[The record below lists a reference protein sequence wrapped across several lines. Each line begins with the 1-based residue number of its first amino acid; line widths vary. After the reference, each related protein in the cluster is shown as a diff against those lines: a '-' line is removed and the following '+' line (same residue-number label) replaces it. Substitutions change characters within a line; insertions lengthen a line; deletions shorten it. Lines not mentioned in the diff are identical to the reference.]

1 MIRASLV
8 TAGLLALL
16 PASALPQ
23 SVSVAVQLTDPTGGS
38 ITGSFTTALG
48 NLQDVRVVPTDH
60 RPQYIIRG
68 VVMCQPDTE
77 DCGTATAYT
86 MAIALVEPLS
96 PTGLVEM
103 AFKADSTHLIPS
115 ARAYRSQVWD
125 LTEEY
130 VKVHQL
136 STNTLGRVVYDRAIR
151 EFVTSLDAQCF
162 EKSRILLRWDTA
174 LTEGLTEEAAAL
186 SEALRAG
193 DWIC

>member
-1 MIRASLV
+1 MIRASLF
-8 TAGLLALL
+8 TAGLFALL
-16 PASALPQ
+16 PISALSQ

-38 ITGSFTTALG
+38 VTGSFTTALES
-48 NLQDVRVVPTDH
+48 LQDVRVVPTDH

-86 MAIALVEPLS
+86 MAIALLEPLS
-96 PTGLVEM
+96 PIGLVEM

-115 ARAYRSQVWD
+115 AQAFRSQVWD
-125 LTEEY
+125 LTGEY
-130 VKVHQL
+130 MKVHQL
-136 STNTLGRVVYDRAIR
+136 STNTLGRVVYDRAIQ
-151 EFVTSLDAQCF
+151 EFVASLDAQCF

-174 LTEGLTEEAAAL
+174 LTEGRNEEAAAL
-186 SEALRAG
+186 SEALRAE

>member
-1 MIRASLV
+1 MIRVSLF

-16 PASALPQ
+16 PVSALSQ